1 MYSESSFFKIIEER
15 RSIRRYRKFDIP
27 QKDLRKILEAARLA
41 PSAVNNQPWRFIV
54 VKDQEQKEFLAKSVD
69 QDFVADASVVVVV
82 LGDPEIAP
90 YWFLF
95 DPMIVTEHMVLAATA
110 LNYGTCWI
118 GTLADHVPEN
128 IDSVKKALRIPKN
141 LSIICL
147 VAIGVSDEKPSARPR
162 KSLQDICFDEVY
174 GAPLKLS

>member
-1 MYSESSFFKIIEER
+1 MNSESNFFRIIER
-15 RSIRRYRKFDIP
+15 RMSIRRYKKFAIP

-41 PSAVNNQPWRFIV
+41 PSAGNNQPWRFIV
-54 VKDQEQKEFLAKSVD
+54 VKDQERKEFLAKSAD

-95 DPMIVTEHMVLAATA
+95 DPMIATEHMVLAATA

-147 VAIGVSDEKPSARPR
+147 VTIGVSDEKPSARPR